1 MTERTTKHLNISE
14 LGYTYGLEI
23 ENTISD
29 NEALRDALCGAFNC
43 SYSVERVHSG
53 TAYNVRGWMVEDD
66 GSVNGCEL
74 VSPILSYEQ
83 ILTELPIVLNCIH
96 ALQGSADNSC
106 GFHIHIG
113 HKNYNLNDDYTHHG
127 FTVHTLK
134 NLINLVSVRDTILRG
149 ACRVTYRS
157 DWCKRYTDKFLE
169 AVKSAETIADIKEC
183 YYWNLGDADGYASGY
198 YNRARYYLLNLHC
211 LFGPRSNGTIEFRL
225 FNGTVNFEKIK
236 AYVDLCSAMVD
247 MAERQ
252 NRISD
257 AKESREKAEVENPK
271 YSFRTFINKLG
282 LIGDAFKSTRKVL
295 RMSLSGVSNS
305 R

>member
-1 MTERTTKHLNISE
+1 MTERTTKHINISE

-23 ENTISD
+23 ENTVR
-29 NEALRDALCGAFNC
+29 NREALRDALCTAFHC
-43 SYSVERVHSG
+43 GYTDERVHSG
-53 TAYNVRGWMVEDD
+53 WAYNVNGWLVEKD

-74 VSPILSYEQ
+74 VSPVLTYGQLLS
-83 ILTELPIVLNCIH
+83 ELPIVLDCIH

-113 HKNYNLNDDYTHHG
+113 HKNYDLNDDYTRHG

-134 NLINLVSVRDTILRG
+134 NLINLVTVRDTILKG
-149 ACRVTYRS
+149 ACRVTYRER
-157 DWCKRYTDKFLE
+157 WCKRYTDSFLD
-169 AVKSAETIADIKEC
+169 AIKSAKTIDDIKSS
-183 YYWNLGDADGYASGY
+183 YYWCLGYEDGDDDGY
-198 YNRARYYLLNLHC
+198 YNQARYYLLNLHC
-211 LFGPRSNGTIEFRL
+211 LFGSAANGTIEFRL

-247 MAERQ
+247 MAEKQ

-257 AKESREKAEVENPK
+257 AKESREKAESENPK

-282 LIGDAFKSTRKVL
+282 LIGDEFKSTRKVL